1 MNNNKQKILIATGG
15 TGGHTLPAVG
25 LFNFLDEKIFNFIL
39 TTDERGLKFIDKT
52 VIKDKLFIINSS
64 PLKKEEKI
72 RSIFRIILSI
82 IKSFFLLTMI
92 KPKLIFGMGGYAS
105 FPVCFAAIFL
115 RIPFVIYENN
125 LIIGKVNRLLI
136 PFAKKILV
144 SYGEL
149 DGVSTKYKNKISLI
163 GNILRENIISYSKK
177 RENNYDKLKILVLG
191 GSQAAQKFAEKLPN
205 IFIQYKKKGFDFKIY
220 QQCLPNQI
228 EQLKLTYKE
237 NKIDNELFTFTFDI
251 INYYNSVDLAIT
263 RAGASAL
270 AELLNCKIPI
280 ISIPLSSSA
289 ENHQY
294 KNAKYFEKKGYS
306 FLIEEKNIDN
316 ELFNLLHSFHEDK
329 SILNKMIQNQKKYN
343 DKDVF
348 NKIEKEIVKIIY
360 EN

>member
-1 MNNNKQKILIATGG
+1 M
-15 TGGHTLPAVG
+15 
-25 LFNFLDEKIFNFIL
+25 
-39 TTDERGLKFIDKT
+39 
-52 VIKDKLFIINSS
+52 
-64 PLKKEEKI
+64 
-72 RSIFRIILSI
+72 
-82 IKSFFLLTMI
+82 
-92 KPKLIFGMGGYAS
+92 
-105 FPVCFAAIFL
+105 
-115 RIPFVIYENN
+115 
-125 LIIGKVNRLLI
+125 
-136 PFAKKILV
+136 
-144 SYGEL
+144 
-149 DGVSTKYKNKISLI
+149 
-163 GNILRENIISYSKK
+163 
-177 RENNYDKLKILVLG
+177 
-191 GSQAAQKFAEKLPN
+191 
-205 IFIQYKKKGFDFKIY
+205 
-220 QQCLPNQI
+220 PNQI